1 MAKVKATVAE
11 LITSPDNLVGYQ
23 EIDLYMIFYINIG
36 GNKAQTQ
43 ASRRGAQDK
52 GLEFNYI
59 QLGGI
64 ARISRYRYTDLRH
77 LLIQI
82 SSQWI

>member
-36 GNKAQTQ
+36 GNKAQT
-43 ASRRGAQDK
+43 
-52 GLEFNYI
+52 
-59 QLGGI
+59 
-64 ARISRYRYTDLRH
+64 
-77 LLIQI
+77 
-82 SSQWI
+82 